1 MKKIKRALISVW
13 DKTNIVELAKFLSQN
28 NIEIVST
35 GGTKKILENEGI
47 SVLSVT
53 ELTKQ
58 EEIMDGR
65 VKTLHPVIFGGI
77 LADRKNEK
85 HLSDL
90 GYKNPAQLVQ
100 TLWAVVK

>member
-47 SVLSVT
+47 
-53 ELTKQ
+53 
-58 EEIMDGR
+58 
-65 VKTLHPVIFGGI
+65 
-77 LADRKNEK
+77 
-85 HLSDL
+85 
-90 GYKNPAQLVQ
+90 
-100 TLWAVVK
+100 